1 MESLAR
7 VESAAG
13 RIILLTRFRENRWA
27 ELAEIYT
34 TCSLGCFLLLISFPA
49 RSVTFDLLSKA
60 KYTKMVLIS
69 CGRGS
74 GKTGWRNWPKL
85 IPRDLWAVF
94 SSWLV
99 FRRVPWPTTCSLGYF
114 LGLISFLLCS
124 VTFDLLSKVK
134 YMILVGQN
142 TWMSI
147 SGTNHCISIL

>member
-1 MESLAR
+1 MKSLAR

-13 RIILLTRFRENRWA
+13 RRRIILCDAVSGNRWA
-27 ELAEIYT
+27 ELAKIYT
-34 TCSLGCFLLLISFPA
+34 MRSLGCFLLLISFPA

-74 GKTGWRNWPKL
+74 GKTAGRNWPKL

-99 FRRVPWPTTCSLGYF
+99 FRRVP
-114 LGLISFLLCS
+114 
-124 VTFDLLSKVK
+124 
-134 YMILVGQN
+134 
-142 TWMSI
+142 
-147 SGTNHCISIL
+147 